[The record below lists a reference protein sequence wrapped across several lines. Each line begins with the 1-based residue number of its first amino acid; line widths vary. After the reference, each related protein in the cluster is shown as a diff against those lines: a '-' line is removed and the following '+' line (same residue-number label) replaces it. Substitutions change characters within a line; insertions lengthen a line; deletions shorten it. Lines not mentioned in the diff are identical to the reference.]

1 MKSPSGR
8 GNDSRRRTTALPFL
22 RCDGSIRLS
31 DGRSNLIGCGCL
43 HLFLLPSP
51 LLLTDGGAEKRTQ
64 TRSGAARLRRTHLL
78 DAWLPTSPKS
88 ENEIVIGSMAQF
100 DLAAPAGA
108 ILTRI

>member
-51 LLLTDGGAEKRTQ
+51 LLLQTGERRKGRKPDRELQGSGG
-64 TRSGAARLRRTHLL
+64 
-78 DAWLPTSPKS
+78 PT
-88 ENEIVIGSMAQF
+88 F
-100 DLAAPAGA
+100 
-108 ILTRI
+108 